1 MAWGVVIGAIAI
13 SVAAI
18 LLAPTPEPTSKVMGI
33 VATPIAITILGAGT
47 IVVAISIAVVAGGI
61 GALNKLRKFKV
72 VSNSA
77 NKLILKRR

>member
-1 MAWGVVIGAIAI
+1 
-13 SVAAI
+13 
-18 LLAPTPEPTSKVMGI
+18 MGI